1 MKTFSEI
8 RIVFTTASSPEDAH
22 EMAQIML
29 NEKLASCVTVIPG
42 VTSYFMWKGELDI
55 STEYMLKIKTFDT
68 KIEAIEKRIKEL
80 TKYELP
86 EILVLKDI
94 DASEEYYEWMQGLL
108 IY

>member
-8 RIVFTTASSPEDAH
+8 RIVFTTASTREDAH
-22 EMAQIML
+22 EIAMVML
-29 NEKLASCVTVIPG
+29 QENLASCVTIIPN
-42 VTSYFMWKGELDI
+42 VTSYFVWKGELDI
-55 STEYMLKIKTFDT
+55 STEFMLKLKTFES
-68 KIEAIEKRIKEL
+68 KLGAIEKRIKEL

-94 DASEEYYEWMQGLL
+94 DSSEEYFEWMQSRL